1 MDDLRTA
8 ITDVMSSTL
17 DRAVRFLPDL
27 LGALALLAIG
37 WVLGRI
43 LRTLVAR
50 AVLLLDAVL
59 ARVLRGPGPER
70 ARLADAA
77 EGLGTAVFWVVVL
90 FFVTAATQVLG
101 LELFTSWLG
110 RFLDYLP
117 TLAAG
122 VLIVIAGYLLS
133 VFVRDLVTATATGIE
148 PAPRRALGRVVQA
161 AIFVTA
167 LLVGADQIGI
177 RVTFLAVVVAILAAT
192 LLGGVAVAVSLGA
205 RSYVANLIG
214 AHYLRQAFE
223 VGQRIRVAG
232 HEGRIVELTPLSVV
246 IETHDGRVTLPARL
260 YHEEPIVL
268 VAGVDADG

>member
-1 MDDLRTA
+1 MDDLKTA

-43 LRTLVAR
+43 LSTLVAR

-59 ARVLRGPGPER
+59 ARVLHGPGPER
-70 ARLADAA
+70 ARIADAA
-77 EGLGTAVFWVVVL
+77 DGLGTAVFWVVML
-90 FFVTAATQVLG
+90 FFATAATQVLG
-101 LELFTSWLG
+101 LELFTIWLG

-122 VLIVIAGYLLS
+122 VLIVVAGYLLS
-133 VFVRDLVTATATGIE
+133 VFVRELVTATATGIE

-161 AIFVTA
+161 AILVTA
-167 LLVGADQIGI
+167 LLVGAEQIGI